1 MDLSLSLGL
10 LTDRQGAIDS
20 DVYGHT
26 QTLKRHRN
34 RLKLLNVQIKMIEQE
49 MKEIIFKN
57 EVLKRK
63 IDYLRSI
70 PGVSFI
76 SATTIVGEILGF
88 ESIVNAKQHTSYAS
102 FDIVLKESG
111 KTKISKRGDSHIRA
125 VLHMPSMTGI
135 CYNTTLKQFYDRFK
149 PKKEKQ
155 LVP

>member
-1 MDLSLSLGL
+1 LGLSLSLGL

-20 DVYGHT
+20 DVYGNT

-76 SATTIVGEILGF
+76 LAATIVGETLGF
-88 ESIVNAKQHTSYAS
+88 VSILNAKQHTS
-102 FDIVLKESG
+102 
-111 KTKISKRGDSHIRA
+111 
-125 VLHMPSMTGI
+125 
-135 CYNTTLKQFYDRFK
+135 
-149 PKKEKQ
+149 
-155 LVP
+155 